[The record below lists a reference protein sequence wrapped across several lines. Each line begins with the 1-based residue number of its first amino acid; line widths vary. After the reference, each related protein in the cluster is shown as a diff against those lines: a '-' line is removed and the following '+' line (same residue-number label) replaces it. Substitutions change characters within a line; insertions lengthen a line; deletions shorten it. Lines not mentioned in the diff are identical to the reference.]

1 MNQPKTLIA
10 PSILAAD
17 ASCFREEIKRVT
29 QAGADWIHI
38 DVMDGVFV
46 PNLTFGPPV
55 IKQLRPHS
63 NLPFDVHLMIEKPE
77 LSMAQYAEAGADMIT
92 VHVEAS
98 VHLHRTL
105 QAIRGMGKKAGVSIN
120 PSTSVESIRYV
131 LGEIDLVLVMSVNPG
146 FGGQSFIAESLNKI
160 EHLSELRR
168 QHHHDFLIEVDGGVN
183 AQTAKACVD
192 AGADVLVA
200 GSAVFGAVDYAEAM
214 ASLRAPTF

>member
-1 MNQPKTLIA
+1 VR
-10 PSILAAD
+10 D
-17 ASCFREEIKRVT
+17 VVGR
-29 QAGADWIHI
+29 GADWIHI
-38 DVMDGVFV
+38 DVMDGIFV
-46 PNLTFGPPV
+46 PKLTFGPPV

-105 QAIRGMGKKAGVSIN
+105 QAIRAMGKKAGVSIN
-120 PSTSVESIRYV
+120 PSTSVEAIRYV
-131 LGEIDLVLVMSVNPG
+131 LSDVDLVLVMSVNPG

-160 EHLSELRR
+160 EHLNALRR
-168 QHHHDFLIEVDGGVN
+168 QHHHAFLIEVDGGIN
-183 AQTAKACVD
+183 SQTAKSCIE

-200 GSAVFGAVDYAEAM
+200 GSAIFGAADYATAM
-214 ASLRAPTF
+214 ASLGASSL